1 MPLPFSFNPSLK
13 TLPVYQPGRPI
24 EEVARELGMP
34 AADFIKLA
42 SNENALGPSPAA
54 VKAIQRALPQ
64 LNLYPDGNAFYLRQK
79 VAAKLGVKPDQ
90 LVFGNGSNEILELLG
105 HALLSPGDDVVA
117 SEYCFAVYPIVTSLF
132 GANLITVPAKKYG
145 HDLEAMLGAITP
157 RTKLVFVANPNNP
170 TGTMATRKSVLHLLE
185 AMPPDVV
192 LVMDEAYID
201 FADKP
206 VDLLPFIRK
215 GTYPN
220 LILARTFSKIYG
232 LAALRIGFGVAHP
245 EFASALEKV
254 RQPFNANMLA
264 QLGAMAALDDQ
275 AHLDK
280 TKANNTKGLEFFEA
294 AFRRLKL
301 KFVPSAANFILV
313 RVEDGMAVFQGL
325 QKLGVIVRPMCVYQL
340 PEWIRITVGAP
351 KENERCIAALEKVL
365 NSLKQ

>member
-1 MPLPFSFNPSLK
+1 
-13 TLPVYQPGRPI
+13 
-24 EEVARELGMP
+24 
-34 AADFIKLA
+34 
-42 SNENALGPSPAA
+42 
-54 VKAIQRALPQ
+54 
-64 LNLYPDGNAFYLRQK
+64 
-79 VAAKLGVKPDQ
+79 
-90 LVFGNGSNEILELLG
+90 
-105 HALLSPGDDVVA
+105 
-117 SEYCFAVYPIVTSLF
+117 
-132 GANLITVPAKKYG
+132 
-145 HDLEAMLGAITP
+145 
-157 RTKLVFVANPNNP
+157 
-170 TGTMATRKSVLHLLE
+170 VLHLLE

-280 TKANNTKGLEFFEA
+280 TNANNTKGLEFFEA